1 MRCSVMIRPI
11 RDDPWY
17 HLQDYG
23 WWAETGSGGA
33 GSGGAGSGGAGSG
46 GAGSGGAGYEPA
58 PTTRDAANEGWRK
71 GASWIARHALAC
83 TRFGIRLQPV
93 PARGK
98 CDRRGRR

>member
-23 WWAETGSGGA
+23 WWAET
-33 GSGGAGSGGAGSG
+33 GSG